1 MCNGYKQTLAI
12 DHPVDKRLFTLT
24 HVQTICYYLAKGY
37 HQQWEG
43 FDRLPDQGLLA
54 ALDSI
59 RDESN
64 IIDLVDDLPV
74 HERRLIRSLLKLI
87 CDPEPGGN
95 TRKIVEFIRDHFPE
109 IKEDRFPEPL
119 A

>member
-1 MCNGYKQTLAI
+1 M
-12 DHPVDKRLFTLT
+12 
-24 HVQTICYYLAKGY
+24 
-37 HQQWEG
+37 
-43 FDRLPDQGLLA
+43 
-54 ALDSI
+54 
-59 RDESN
+59 
-64 IIDLVDDLPV
+64 